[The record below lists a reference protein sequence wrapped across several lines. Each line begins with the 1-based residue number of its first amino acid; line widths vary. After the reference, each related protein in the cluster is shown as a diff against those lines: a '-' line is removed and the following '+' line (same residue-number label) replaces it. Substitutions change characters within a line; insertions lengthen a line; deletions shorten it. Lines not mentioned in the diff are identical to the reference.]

1 VFNTKAE
8 VQKVFLCFV
17 LVMQFSKFFLLCSFL
32 YRVSLNVIDSLP
44 YHTLLV
50 CVSGVSIS
58 ISLFFIPI
66 RYSFSFHREP

>member
-32 YRVSLNVIDSLP
+32 YRVSLNVINS